1 MREAQMAYHHQRGS
15 VCNRAPSSRTRLDCD
30 RRAPLERLA
39 RPLLR
44 SLRQTASSSK
54 SNFIPNTKVK
64 INKLVDDYIINPSL
78 IRNKVAHGQWKI
90 ALNKSN
96 TAVNNGITKE
106 LTALDLVVITKWFK
120 INRYLSNIIENLI
133 EIT

>member
-44 SLRQTASSSK
+44 SLRQTARHFFHSLSVLYPGC
-54 SNFIPNTKVK
+54 PNVLRNIHRSTDNRGLRYIHIHTELKVYG
-64 INKLVDDYIINPSL
+64 VTL
-78 IRNKVAHGQWKI
+78 IG
-90 ALNKSN
+90 
-96 TAVNNGITKE
+96 G
-106 LTALDLVVITKWFK
+106 
-120 INRYLSNIIENLI
+120 
-133 EIT
+133 